1 MRRGMISG
9 RKLSSN
15 DHVRLGVSSRYRYN
29 GALLLHRA
37 ARSVGWKMPS
47 SVSSWPC
54 RWDEKGSRCVVSSCG
69 TLLLNSRNKRI
80 GALEGRIQVRLQR
93 LDDSKS
99 RRDAKV
105 FTFRLASCL
114 APKSIPSEPTG
125 VYPAHSCRSWYQWC
139 LYWALLFSSALL
151 CCWICCSLDVSIII
165 VNVSSLR
172 ISKVVSCR
180 RVNCSVEKRVVG
192 TNLLYFFL
200 SVPWENQ
207 HLFYITLRGLPG
219 TVLQLKNLTYPS
231 DKSYIVT
238 KKT

>member
-9 RKLSSN
+9 RKLSSY

-37 ARSVGWKMPS
+37 AWSVGWKMLS
-47 SVSSWPC
+47 SLSCWPC
-54 RWDEKGSRCVVSSCG
+54 RCDGKGSRCVVSSCG
-69 TLLLNSRNKRI
+69 ALLLNSRNKRI

-151 CCWICCSLDVSIII
+151 CCWICCSLDHHRQCFI
-165 VNVSSLR
+165 VFVFADFE
-172 ISKVVSCR
+172 SCR

>member
-1 MRRGMISG
+1 MMNLPNRVATPRFSHLVLRHAWHQKAFHPSQPVFIQ
-9 RKLSSN
+9 LI
-15 DHVRLGVSSRYRYN
+15 HVAPDTSDVFIELYCF
-29 GALLLHRA
+29 
-37 ARSVGWKMPS
+37 PP
-47 SVSSWPC
+47 PC
-54 RWDEKGSRCVVSSCG
+54 FAVEYVV
-69 TLLLNSRNKRI
+69 
-80 GALEGRIQVRLQR
+80 
-93 LDDSKS
+93 
-99 RRDAKV
+99 
-105 FTFRLASCL
+105 
-114 APKSIPSEPTG
+114 
-125 VYPAHSCRSWYQWC
+125 
-139 LYWALLFSSALL
+139 
-151 CCWICCSLDVSIII
+151 VSIII